1 MAKRSRASGLK
12 NKTLYPFVNFV
23 NMPHLPPELWVAI
36 IRRIC
41 AIHARVQIDNRPG
54 TWSNVLVI
62 GKFLPALEMVL
73 GPLSDSVTL
82 AFLKAAVPDWR
93 KHPMVM
99 RAHVTAKAGGWINMK
114 DILEAMMLM
123 LEFKTNAT
131 PLMIK
136 KWVSLGV
143 IEMTDWLTSEKL
155 EIAVKHAISTRDVT
169 MMRYLWAEYHGWRRF
184 TRTHF
189 ISRPCLKLS
198 LSEIKSVN
206 CASETDAL
214 KALQMFMM
222 FTDRGAERYA
232 DDPLKVGFQL
242 GAHIGKV
249 LYRFPALLSHS
260 IMDTIL
266 YRHIK
271 TFPDDRNICGKV
283 AQTGGSYYVIP
294 TYAYM
299 SIFQAEKW
307 DVWKRIVT
315 EPRLLHQGAL
325 ACLLWLGY
333 LKAHDYAQIA
343 KEYAAANPA
352 LPLLTH
358 PLLLVFPQSG
368 FPFPQNYEVLVRDF
382 MRQHATWPHSYMQQQ
397 HPVAIRMSMRVGRRW
412 NEMMT
417 HVDIAKFLR
426 APDAAEPDADE
437 PAEKRRRV

>member
-1 MAKRSRASGLK
+1 
-12 NKTLYPFVNFV
+12 
-23 NMPHLPPELWVAI
+23 MPHLPPELWVAI

-41 AIHARVQIDNRPG
+41 AIRARVQIDDRPE
-54 TWSNVLVI
+54 TWANVLII
-62 GKFLPALEMVL
+62 GKFLPSLEMLL

-99 RAHVTAKAGGWINMK
+99 RAHTTAKSGQRINMK

-143 IEMTDWLTSEKL
+143 IEMIDWLTAEKL
-155 EIAVKHAISTRDVT
+155 EIAVKHAIGTRDVT

-184 TRTHF
+184 TKTNF
-189 ISRPCLKLS
+189 FSRPCLKLS

-206 CASETDAL
+206 CASETDAM
-214 KALQMFMM
+214 KALQMFML

-249 LYRFPALLSHS
+249 LYRFPALLDHP

-271 TFPDDRNICGKV
+271 TFPDDRNICGKI
-283 AQTGGSYYVIP
+283 AQPGGSYYVIP

-307 DVWKRIVT
+307 DVWNRIVT
-315 EPRLLHQGAL
+315 DPRLLHQGAL

-333 LKAHDYAQIA
+333 LKAHDYVQIA
-343 KEYAAANPA
+343 KQYAEANPT

-358 PLLLVFPQSG
+358 PLLMVFPQIG
-368 FPFPQNYEVLVRDF
+368 FYFPQPYILLVRNF
-382 MRQHATWPHSYMQQQ
+382 IKQHSIWPNSYMQQT
-397 HPVAIRMSMRVGRRW
+397 HNAAIRMGMRVGDRW
-412 NEMMT
+412 NEMLT
-417 HVDIAKFLR
+417 HSDIKAFLD
-426 APDAAEPDADE
+426 APIAAESDPDE
-437 PAEKRRRV
+437 PAEKRRRI